1 MLINQSKLHRNIDCY
16 WRVGTLAF
24 LAVVFG
30 MMPDMAFA
38 AGTSFCSVLST
49 VLAIL
54 TGAPARLIATFAIC
68 FLGIAAFFGKLNWST
83 AMLVGVGIS
92 LIFGAGALIN
102 TFVGG
107 TTAC

>member
-1 MLINQSKLHRNIDCY
+1 MLTDQLKLQRKLDCY
-16 WRVGTLAF
+16 WRLGTLAF
-24 LAVVFG
+24 VAVVFA
-30 MMPDMAFA
+30 MTPNMAFA
-38 AGTSFCSVLST
+38 TNTFCTVLST
-49 VLAIL
+49 VLSIL

-102 TFVGG
+102 VFVPGVA
-107 TTAC
+107 TTC